1 MLLIRFRPQGLL
13 GSGVTPMGRLLEIQ
27 GLTRRF
33 GGVTAVESLDLHVDE
48 GELVSV
54 IGPNGAGKTTS
65 FNLISGLD
73 RADAGSIRFDGRAD
87 RAAAPRGVSPRSD
100 SRAPSSTAACSPI
113 SASRTTC

>member
-1 MLLIRFRPQGLL
+1 
-13 GSGVTPMGRLLEIQ
+13 MGRLLEIQ

-54 IGPNGAGKTTS
+54 IGPNGAGKTTC

-73 RADAGSIRFDGRAD
+73 RADAGAIRFDGRAIE
-87 RAAAPRGVSPRSD
+87 RMRPEAIAALGLGHF
-100 SRAPSSTAACSPI
+100 STAAFSPI
-113 SASRTTC
+113 SASRTTY